1 MSDSYP
7 RVLAVGDRA
16 MTVELGA
23 SLDQETVGR
32 VRALDLRL
40 RDRGLP
46 GILETVPTYAA
57 LMVLYDRRRLSF
69 AELREALLQL
79 ARGLEASVESGRL
92 VEIPALYDGEDLA
105 EVAAAGGLKEE
116 AVVELHSGQDY
127 SVLMLGFSPGFAYM
141 GFVDER
147 LRRPRR
153 KTPRTRVPGG
163 AIGVAGAQTGIYPR
177 ALPGGWN
184 LLGRTSLR
192 LFDASAPLSNRAS
205 APLSN
210 RASAPLSNRTSP
222 LSNRPSTPLGDPAPS
237 RNPSLLMPGDRVR
250 FIPATS
256 LEPMGLAPR
265 TNYAGHGV
273 RVVDAGM
280 LTTVQDAG
288 RPGLRRVAVPLTGYA
303 DPAAARVAN
312 ACVGNPPDAPVIEV
326 WGPGLRLHFERAT
339 FIAITGARVTADL
352 ERADLE
358 GGRMAMPMNV
368 AVRVRASNQ
377 LAITGVEDG
386 VRAYVAI
393 AGMEAPQILGSGS
406 VDLGSGFLR
415 PLEAGDRLC
424 VGAFDS
430 DRVRREPTA
439 TLLRTA
445 TVRVILGPQLH
456 HFDEATIQTFLTTPW
471 RVGLDSDRVGARL
484 DGLRL
489 SHSGLTEIVSDGM
502 VPGCIQVPPDGRP
515 IVMLSDCP
523 TTGGYPKIAC
533 VVSDDLGVIAQAV
546 PGRTVIH
553 WRAVGTEDL

>member
-16 MTVELGA
+16 VTVELGA
-23 SLDQETVGR
+23 ALNEETVGR

-40 RDRGLP
+40 RDRDLP
-46 GILETVPTYAA
+46 GVLETVPTYAA

-69 AELREALLQL
+69 TALREALRQL
-79 ARGLEASVESGRL
+79 ARGLEASVGSGRL

-105 EVAAAGGLKEE
+105 EVAAAGDLKPE
-116 AVVELHSGQDY
+116 AVVELHSGRDY

-153 KTPRTRVPGG
+153 KTPRTRVPAG
-163 AIGVAGAQTGIYPR
+163 AIAAAGAQTGIYPR

-192 LFDASAPLSNRAS
+192 LFDAS
-205 APLSN
+205 
-210 RASAPLSNRTSP
+210 SP
-222 LSNRPSTPLGDPAPS
+222 LRNR
-237 RNPSLLMPGDRVR
+237 PSLLMPGDRVR
-250 FIPATS
+250 FVPATS
-256 LEPMGLAPR
+256 LVPFGLAPR
-265 TNYAGHGV
+265 TNYAGQGV
-273 RVVDAGM
+273 RIVDAGI
-280 LTTVQDAG
+280 LTTIQDGG
-288 RPGLRRVAVPLTGYA
+288 RPGLRRVAVPLTGCA

-312 ACVGNPPDAPVIEV
+312 ACVGNPPDAPIIEV
-326 WGPGLRLHFERAT
+326 CGPGLRLRFEKAT
-339 FIAITGARVTADL
+339 FVAIAGARVTADL
-352 ERADLE
+352 ERTDLE
-358 GGRMAMPMNV
+358 GGRMAMPINV
-368 AVRVRASNQ
+368 AVRVRASNE
-377 LAITGVEDG
+377 LAIAGVDDG

-393 AGMEAPQILGSGS
+393 AGMEAPPILGSAS

-415 PLEAGDRLC
+415 PLESGDGLS

-430 DRVRREPTA
+430 DRVRLEPMPLTPPTA
-439 TLLRTA
+439 M
-445 TVRVILGPQLH
+445 VRVILGPQVH
-456 HFDEATIQTFLTTPW
+456 HFDEATIQTFLSTPW

-484 DGLRL
+484 DGPRL
-489 SHSGLTEIVSDGM
+489 SHSGPAEIVSDGM

-533 VVSDDLGVIAQAV
+533 VVSDDLRVIAQAV
-546 PGRTVIH
+546 PGRTAFGL
-553 WRAVGTEDL
+553 RAVRIEDL